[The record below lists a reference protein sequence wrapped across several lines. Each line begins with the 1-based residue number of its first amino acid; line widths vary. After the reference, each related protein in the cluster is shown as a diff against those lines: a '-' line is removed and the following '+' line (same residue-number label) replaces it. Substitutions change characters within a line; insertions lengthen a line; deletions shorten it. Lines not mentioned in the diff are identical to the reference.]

1 MKIVISESQYKNLL
15 LEYGYLT
22 TDEMEE
28 YFVMYFE
35 SLERYQNTIRKLFR
49 LWSNNRI
56 KDVTF
61 SWDPRSNIDQI
72 KSFAY
77 RTMFFSNMKGTT
89 QFSFSHK
96 PKLGIY
102 QGQFNGYITVSDG
115 MRIYDSIN
123 MVPMA
128 YDQNYSKISSYLKN
142 FLKDPA
148 FKNHR

>member
-61 SWDPRSNIDQI
+61 SWDPRSNINQI

-77 RTMFFSNMKGTT
+77 QTRFFSNMKGTT

-96 PKLGIY
+96 PRHGIY
-102 QGQFNGYITVSDG
+102 EGQFNGYITVSDG
-115 MRIYDSIN
+115 MRIYDSIKL
-123 MVPMA
+123 VPMA

>member
-1 MKIVISESQYKNLL
+1 MKIVISENQYKNLL
-15 LEYGYLT
+15 LEYNHLT

-35 SLERYQNTIRKLFR
+35 SLERYQNTVRKLFR
-49 LWSNNRI
+49 LWSNNRV

-61 SWDPRSNIDQI
+61 SWYPKLNTDQI

-77 RTMFFSNMKGTT
+77 QTMFFSNVKGAV
-89 QFSFSHK
+89 QFSFSDK
-96 PKLGIY
+96 PRVGIY
-102 QGQFNGYITVSDG
+102 EGRFNGYINVSDG